1 MARLMRLEK
10 DLGKLFNAPAPKKRD
25 TQRRQREEA
34 KKLAAAH
41 GIEIEK
47 FSEGGMNVWP
57 PRALDEAL
65 DPYAGDHYAD
75 FAVLGARASS
85 SWCGAV
91 AGGLA
96 LDAGHCARRLAGC
109 GRS

>member
-75 FAVLGARASS
+75 DWAQALAMVKQYAECSAART
-85 SWCGAV
+85 
-91 AGGLA
+91 
-96 LDAGHCARRLAGC
+96 
-109 GRS
+109 